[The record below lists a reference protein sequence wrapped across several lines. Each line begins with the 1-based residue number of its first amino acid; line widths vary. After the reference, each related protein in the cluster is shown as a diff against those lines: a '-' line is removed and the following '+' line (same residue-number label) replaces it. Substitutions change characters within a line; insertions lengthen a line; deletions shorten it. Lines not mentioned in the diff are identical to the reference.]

1 MFLTL
6 IIFSCDIISYYFDC
20 KVNPPKLIIIPEPTL
35 LLLGT
40 PPWQGEQIWP
50 FFFTDRPLPLPLTH
64 ACKSPLLQL
73 PADCFNNQQH
83 QRTLLNNGICTMHH
97 GMILSPSLL
106 PTLSSHTISQ
116 DHIIEATPGCRHL
129 TSTTTAGSLHPISF
143 KAAMGFTGDGAEARR
158 R

>member
-1 MFLTL
+1 MILSHIILTAK
-6 IIFSCDIISYYFDC
+6 STPQNSSSYQNQLYSYLGLHRG
-20 KVNPPKLIIIPEPTL
+20 KVSKF
-35 LLLGT
+35 GR
-40 PPWQGEQIWP
+40 
-50 FFFTDRPLPLPLTH
+50 FFTDRPLPLPLTH

-83 QRTLLNNGICTMHH
+83 QRTLLKGIYTMHH

-116 DHIIEATPGCRHL
+116 DHIIEATPGCCHL
-129 TSTTTAGSLHPISF
+129 TSTTTAGSL
-143 KAAMGFTGDGAEARR
+143 RR